1 MSSAISLHFFFSL
14 YPAAVHKAQIVSVML
29 PHCYHP
35 STSSAGVCHLVPC
48 CTDAGSTIKA
58 LLAGAGDSDTVTDV
72 LTDASLKCIVS
83 LSSRYGVLF
92 FFIVTILLLFL
103 SLVC

>member
-1 MSSAISLHFFFSL
+1 MEIIKSPILAKCPVLSHYTFFFSL

-92 FFIVTILLLFL
+92 F
-103 SLVC
+103 S